1 MMLLDDPTELDD
13 GCLFVTEAVWQT
25 YRDLG
30 NTAFE
35 MGQLDLAVKLF
46 RAALKHVRQSDNS
59 ELRMGAIAS
68 DLSVVYCKQQKY
80 KEATALLRQ
89 VISLYERLLGLEH
102 PFLAGL
108 ICDLAFVYASRG
120 RGPYCARMYKRAQE
134 MLNRTMPEG
143 CSQLREAM
151 MSVGSALSIEEKCRQ
166 AELFFNRESDQE
178 DCSADFPF
186 PSVGAGVAFAY

>member
-1 MMLLDDPTELDD
+1 MMLLDDPTDLGD

-35 MGQLDLAVKLF
+35 MGQLDLAVKLY
-46 RAALKHVRQSDNS
+46 RAALKYVRQSGNS

-89 VISLYERLLGLEH
+89 VITLYERLLGLEH

-108 ICDLAFVYASRG
+108 VCDLAYVYASRG
-120 RGPYCARMYKRAQE
+120 RGPYCARMYRRAQE
-134 MLNRTMPEG
+134 MLNRTMPGG

-151 MSVGSALSIEEKCRQ
+151 MSVGSTLSVDEKCQQ
-166 AELFFNRESDQE
+166 AEQFFNRDSVREVHDDE
-178 DCSADFPF
+178 FPF
-186 PSVGAGVAFAY
+186 PSMGAGVALVH